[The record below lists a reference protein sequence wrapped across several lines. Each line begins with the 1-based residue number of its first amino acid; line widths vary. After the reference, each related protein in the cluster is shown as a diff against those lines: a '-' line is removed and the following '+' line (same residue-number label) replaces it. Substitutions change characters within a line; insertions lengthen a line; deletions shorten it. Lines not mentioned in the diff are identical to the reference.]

1 MLNGKKIIVVL
12 PAYNAAKTLEKTVSE
27 LDRHVVD
34 DILLVDDFSADGTVQ
49 LAKKLGIRSFLHDK
63 NYGYGRNQKTCY
75 AEALKSD
82 ADVIVML
89 HPDYQYSPK
98 LVSAMA
104 AMAVSEEYDVVLGSR
119 ILDGGARQ
127 GGMPGYKYFANRVL
141 TLVQNFLLGSK
152 LSEFH
157 TGFRAFSRRVLEEL
171 PLYAN
176 SDDFVFD
183 NEMLT
188 QVIFFNFR
196 IGEISC
202 PTRYFPEASSI
213 NFKRSVVYGL
223 GVLGTAVRFR
233 LQKLN
238 LARFSI
244 FDPPNQKTLH
254 DYYSEIK

>member
-1 MLNGKKIIVVL
+1 M
-12 PAYNAAKTLEKTVSE
+12 
-27 LDRHVVD
+27 
-34 DILLVDDFSADGTVQ
+34 
-49 LAKKLGIRSFLHDK
+49 
-63 NYGYGRNQKTCY
+63 
-75 AEALKSD
+75 
-82 ADVIVML
+82 
-89 HPDYQYSPK
+89 
-98 LVSAMA
+98 
-104 AMAVSEEYDVVLGSR
+104 LGSR

-127 GGMPGYKYFANRVL
+127 GGMPAYKYFANRAL

-188 QVIFFNFR
+188 QVIFFKFR

-213 NFKRSVVYGL
+213 NFKRSVIYGL
-223 GVLGTAVRFR
+223 GVLTTSVRFR
-233 LQKLN
+233 LQKHN
-238 LARFSI
+238 LARFPI
-244 FDPPNQKTLH
+244 FEAPNQKTIQR
-254 DYYSEIK
+254 YYSEIK

>member
-1 MLNGKKIIVVL
+1 
-12 PAYNAAKTLEKTVSE
+12 
-27 LDRHVVD
+27 
-34 DILLVDDFSADGTVQ
+34 
-49 LAKKLGIRSFLHDK
+49 
-63 NYGYGRNQKTCY
+63 
-75 AEALKSD
+75 
-82 ADVIVML
+82 ML

-104 AMAVSEEYDVVLGSR
+104 AMVVSEEYDVVLGSR
-119 ILDGGARQ
+119 IIGGRARR
-127 GGMPGYKYFANRVL
+127 GGMPTYKYFANRIL
-141 TLVQNFLLGSK
+141 TLVENFLLGSK

-171 PLYAN
+171 PLHEN

-183 NEMLT
+183 NQMLT
-188 QVIFFNFR
+188 QAIFFDFK

-213 NFKRSVVYGL
+213 NFKRSVIYGI

-244 FDPPNQKTLH
+244 FETPNQKSPQH
-254 DYYSEIK
+254 YYTEIK